1 MEVKADRRL
10 KVPIDQQ
17 WQDKARCD
25 VTGKKV
31 SEQQV
36 LVMAEFTSAPQQW
49 REGRDIEHKT
59 GVPGSTVRHLLLTLS
74 TLGILDRSEM
84 FGGYRYRLSPAA
96 QAQPYFQR
104 VQEATA
110 MMRA

>member
-1 MEVKADRRL
+1 
-10 KVPIDQQ
+10 
-17 WQDKARCD
+17 

-36 LVMAEFTSAPQQW
+36 LVMAEFTSSPQRW
-49 REGRDIEHKT
+49 RESRDIEHQT

-84 FGGYRYRLSPAA
+84 FGGYRYRLSPTA
-96 QAQPYFQR
+96 QGQPYFGR
-104 VQEATA
+104 VQEAA
-110 MMRA
+110 AVMRT